1 MTKYLAFAA
10 IACAAM
16 AGWSA
21 MMQQKGVQSERVRVD
36 VVGKKIDAKA
46 KIARKKVEAKK
57 PDELRADLKRFC
69 RDCD

>member
-1 MTKYLAFAA
+1 MSKYLIAIGAAFAV
-10 IACAAM
+10 M

-21 MMQQKGVQSERVRVD
+21 LMQQKGVEKERVRVD

-57 PDELRADLKRFC
+57 PEELRADLKRFC
-69 RDCD
+69 RDCE